1 MVNQEKSQLK
11 IFFKNLSAKKCV
23 PQVPKLL
30 LPLIS
35 SILKRH
41 KLHKIIFL
49 YYFQVSQANSND
61 IFNSINNFNDIFKR
75 TIYLTIAYNE
85 KYLKKNIYVHN

>member
-1 MVNQEKSQLK
+1 MVNQEKFQLK

-23 PQVPKLL
+23 PQVRKLL

-35 SILKRH
+35 SILKRY

-49 YYFQVSQANSND
+49 HYFQVSQANSND
-61 IFNSINNFNDIFKR
+61 IFNSGGNYIS
-75 TIYLTIAYNE
+75 YNS
-85 KYLKKNIYVHN
+85 L